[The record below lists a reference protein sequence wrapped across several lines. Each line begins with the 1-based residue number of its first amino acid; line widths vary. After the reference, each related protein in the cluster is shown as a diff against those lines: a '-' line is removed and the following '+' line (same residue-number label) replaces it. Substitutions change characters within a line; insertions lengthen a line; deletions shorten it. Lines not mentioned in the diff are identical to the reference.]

1 MSREII
7 NSYNEALKLATK
19 MHKGQLR
26 KYSGDEY
33 ITHPVAVANRFKDE
47 EYKIVA
53 VLHDVIEDTDF
64 TVECLKEY
72 GFNNKIVKSIDIL
85 TKKENQDY
93 FDYILLVR
101 SDKIAR
107 RVKVEDLKHNL
118 SDLKDGCLKSKYN
131 LALCILKL

>member
-1 MSREII
+1 MD
-7 NSYNEALKLATK
+7 YNEALKLASK

-33 ITHPVAVANRFKDE
+33 ITHPLTVANRFRDE
-47 EYKIVA
+47 SHKIVA
-53 VLHDVIEDTDF
+53 ILHDTIEDTRLTIDQLIYMGLDI
-64 TVECLKEY
+64 EL
-72 GFNNKIVKSIDIL
+72 VKSIDIL

-93 FDYILLVR
+93 LDYIFLVK

-107 RVKVEDLKHNL
+107 RVKIEDIKHNL

-131 LALCILKL
+131 LALYVLEK